1 MKFNKSSFWS
11 LLSNNSIEK
20 ITIPIIQR
28 AYTQGGR
35 SGDPKIEIK
44 GEKFLTRLIE
54 ALKGKPILLDFVYGS
69 NAKNKVFPLDGQ
81 QRLTTLFLLHWYIS
95 QKEDKIDESTKNILK
110 KFSYET
116 RQSSRYFC
124 EHLCNCK
131 IDSSKRKDKLSD
143 TIKNSKWFML
153 SWLDDPSIRSMF
165 GMLDKIDLALKDD
178 TNTYWDILTKE
189 ISNCPITF
197 FYTSLQDLNLTD
209 DLYIKMNARGLELTE
224 FEKIKAAFNQ
234 KVDDEKWD
242 DAKILTEKFGHKID
256 TVWTDLFWQYRGD
269 DELIDNELVNFI
281 AGIAINCYAKYLEI
295 QENNELEAI
304 VSKELDAKSNR
315 KSVTK
320 KAIKRER
327 IEQRIAKLAN
337 DASAVCPDD
346 FTNDFYNYLVDCLN
360 KYAIPKNDKTKSNI
374 DLWGNCKST
383 LFEDFIS
390 GEEITYP
397 KRVLFYAQT
406 VYLFKN
412 SFDQTAFDDWM
423 RVIRNIV
430 ENSTIDSTST
440 FISAI
445 NLVKE
450 ISACSSDIYNY
461 LSKSTVKSGH
471 ATNQVKQ
478 EIEKAKIIV
487 ANPNN
492 NKQVI
497 FDIEDTNFCKGDIN
511 FSLYCIGYDSTNIA
525 TFDVAKLTRLQ
536 GIVKTDLNIDNKV
549 TDDFKRA
556 FLTITDNNYY
566 DVRCLW
572 SHSFDCH
579 KRWLLNKNSDLIS
592 FAKSADWK
600 REYLKDL
607 LVKRMSKTFEKIADD
622 YTIPSVMP
630 KWKEKLIKGSAKLN
644 GATFILFP
652 NDNSYCK
659 LAWQQRPSRE
669 DQVTIITNK

>member
-1 MKFNKSSFWS
+1 MQFNKTSFWS
-11 LLSNNSIEK
+11 LLSNNSVEK

-35 SGDPKIEIK
+35 SGEPKIEIK

-69 NAKNKVFPLDGQ
+69 NAKNKIFPLDGQ

-95 QKEDKIDESTKNILK
+95 QKEDKLDESAKNILK

-124 EHLCNCK
+124 EHLCNYK

-143 TIKNSKWFML
+143 TIKNNKWFML

-165 GMLDKIDLALKDD
+165 GMLDKIDLALKND
-178 TNTYWDILTKE
+178 TNSYWNILTKD
-189 ISNCPITF
+189 ISNCPIIF

-209 DLYIKMNARGLELTE
+209 DLYIRMNARGLELTD
-224 FEKIKAAFNQ
+224 FEKLKAAFNQ

-242 DAKILTEKFGHKID
+242 NAKILTEKFGHKID
-256 TVWTDLFWQYRGD
+256 TAWTDLFWQYRGN

-281 AGIAINCYAKYLEI
+281 AGIAINCYAQKLEI

-304 VSKELDAKSNR
+304 VRKELEAKSNG
-315 KSVTK
+315 KAVTK
-320 KAIKRER
+320 EAIKRER
-327 IEQRIAKLAN
+327 TEQRIAELAKN
-337 DASAVCPDD
+337 ANAICPDD
-346 FTNDFYNYLVDCLN
+346 FTNDYYNYLTNCLN
-360 KYAIPKNDKTKSNI
+360 RYAETCNDKIKSNI
-374 DLWGNCKST
+374 DLWGYCKSK

-406 VYLFKN
+406 EYLFKN
-412 SFDQTAFDDWM
+412 TFKQIAFDDWM
-423 RVIRNIV
+423 RIIRNIV
-430 ENSTIDSTST
+430 ENSTIDSPST

-445 NLVKE
+445 NLVNE
-450 ISACSSDIYNY
+450 ISKGSSDIYNY
-461 LSKSTVKSGH
+461 LTTSTIKAGH
-471 ATNQVKQ
+471 ATKQVKQ

-487 ANPNN
+487 FDPSN

-497 FDIEDTNFCKGDIN
+497 FDTEDTNFCKGDIN
-511 FSLYCIGYDSTNIA
+511 FALHCIDYDSTNVA
-525 TFDVAKLTRLQ
+525 TFDVAKLTNFQ
-536 GIVKTDLNIDNKV
+536 VIIKTDLNVENKV
-549 TDDFKRA
+549 TEDFKRA
-556 FLTITDNNYY
+556 FLTIQNNNYY
-566 DVRCLW
+566 DVWGSW
-572 SHSFDCH
+572 SWNFDCQ
-579 KRWLLNKNSDLIS
+579 KRWLLNKNIDLIS
-592 FAKSADWK
+592 FAKSEDWK

-607 LVKRMSKTFEKIADD
+607 LVQRMSKSFAKIADE
-622 YTIPSVMP
+622 YTVLAGIP
-630 KWKEKLIKGSAKLN
+630 KWKEKLIKGSAKIA
-644 GATFILFP
+644 GATFILIP

-669 DQVTIITNK
+669 DQVTKIAN

>member
-1 MKFNKSSFWS
+1 MQFNKLSFWG
-11 LLSNNSIEK
+11 LLSNDSIEK

-44 GEKFLTRLIE
+44 GDKFLTRLIE

-95 QKEDKIDESTKNILK
+95 QKEDKLDESAKNILK

-178 TNTYWDILTKE
+178 TNSYWDILTKE

-224 FEKIKAAFNQ
+224 FEKLKAAFNQ
-234 KVDDEKWD
+234 KIDDEKWD
-242 DAKILTEKFGHKID
+242 DAKKLIEKFGHKID
-256 TVWTDLFWQYRGD
+256 TDWTDLFWNYPGGVGS
-269 DELIDNELVNFI
+269 IDNKLVNFI
-281 AGIAINCYAKYLEI
+281 AGIAINCYAQKLEI
-295 QENNELEAI
+295 EENKELEII
-304 VSKELDAKSNR
+304 VRKELETKS
-315 KSVTK
+315 KGKLVTAE
-320 KAIKRER
+320 AIKRER
-327 IEQRIAKLAN
+327 IEQKIAELAG
-337 DASAVCPDD
+337 DANAVCPDD
-346 FTNDFYNYLVDCLN
+346 FTHDYYDYLVYCLN
-360 KYAIPKNDKTKSNI
+360 KYAETKNDKTKSNI

-390 GEEITYP
+390 GQEITYP

-406 VYLFKN
+406 VYPFKN

-430 ENSTIDSTST
+430 KNSIIDSAST

-450 ISACSSDIYNY
+450 ISEGSSNIYNY
-461 LSKSTVKSGH
+461 LSKSTIKAGH

-487 ANPNN
+487 ANPTN

-497 FDIEDTNFCKGDIN
+497 FDTEDTNFCKGDID
-511 FSLYCIGYDSTNIA
+511 FALYCIDYDSFNVS
-525 TFDVAKLTRLQ
+525 TFDVARLTNLQ
-536 GIVKTDLNIDNKV
+536 EIFKTELNIENLI

-556 FLTITDNNYY
+556 FLTIKNNNYY
-566 DVRCLW
+566 DVWGTW
-572 SHSFDCH
+572 SHSFGCY
-579 KRWLLNKNSDLIS
+579 KRWLLSANLDLLA
-592 FAKSADWK
+592 FAKSNDWK

-607 LVKRMSKTFEKIADD
+607 LVRRMSKTFAQIADD
-622 YTIPSVMP
+622 YIILSVMP
-630 KWKEKLIKGSAKLN
+630 KWKEKLIKGSAKLG
-644 GATFILFP
+644 GATFILIP
-652 NDNSYCK
+652 NDNGYCK

-669 DQVTIITNK
+669 DQVTEIINK

>member
-1 MKFNKSSFWS
+1 MQFNKSSFWS

-54 ALKGKPILLDFVYGS
+54 ALKGKPILIDFVYGS
-69 NAKNKVFPLDGQ
+69 NEKNKVYPLDGQ

-95 QKEDKIDESTKNILK
+95 QKENKLDEYSKNILK

-124 EHLCNCK
+124 AHLCNYK
-131 IDSSKRKDKLSD
+131 IDANTRKDKLSD
-143 TIKNSKWFML
+143 TIKNNKWFML

-165 GMLDKIDLALKDD
+165 GMLDKIDCALKDD
-178 TNTYWDILTKE
+178 TNLYWNILTE
-189 ISNCPITF
+189 DVNNCPITF
-197 FYTSLQDLNLTD
+197 FYTTLQDLNLTD
-209 DLYIKMNARGLELTE
+209 DLYIKMNARGLELTD

-242 DAKILTEKFGHKID
+242 ETKILTEKFGHKID
-256 TVWTDLFWQYRGD
+256 TIWTDLFWHYRGA
-269 DELIDNELVNFI
+269 DEIVDNEMVNFI
-281 AGIAINCYAKYLEI
+281 AGVAINCYAQKLEI
-295 QENNELEAI
+295 KENNELEA
-304 VSKELDAKSNR
+304 KSNGR
-315 KSVTK
+315 SVTK
-320 KAIKRER
+320 EAIQRER

-337 DASAVCPDD
+337 DASAVYPDD
-346 FTNDFYNYLVDCLN
+346 LNGDFYNYLVDCLN
-360 KYAIPKNDKTKSNI
+360 KYADNKNDKIKSNI
-374 DLWGNCKST
+374 DLWGNCKLT

-406 VYLFKN
+406 EYLLQNTYDK
-412 SFDQTAFDDWM
+412 TTFDDWL

-445 NLVKE
+445 NLVQE
-450 ISACSSDIYNY
+450 LSAGSYDIYYY
-461 LSKSTVKSGH
+461 LAKSSIKSGH
-471 ATNQVKQ
+471 ASKQVKQ
-478 EIEKAKIIV
+478 EVEKAKIIV
-487 ANPNN
+487 ANPSKH
-492 NKQVI
+492 KQVI
-497 FDIEDTNFCKGDIN
+497 FDTEDTNFCKGDIN
-511 FSLYCIGYDSTNIA
+511 FALYCVDYNSANVSTFNIA
-525 TFDVAKLTRLQ
+525 KLKNLQ
-536 GIVKTDLNIDNKV
+536 EIFKTELNTENKI

-556 FLTITDNNYY
+556 FLTIKNNDYY
-566 DVRCLW
+566 NVWGTW
-572 SHSFDCH
+572 SYSFDCQ
-579 KRWLLNKNSDLIS
+579 KRWLLNKNSDLII
-592 FAKSADWK
+592 FAKSEDWK

-607 LVKRMSKTFEKIADD
+607 LIQRMNKTCAEIADD
-622 YTIPSVMP
+622 YTLPQGMP
-630 KWKEKLIKGSAKLN
+630 KWKEKLIKGSAKLK

-659 LAWQQRPSRE
+659 LAWQQKPSRE
-669 DQVTIITNK
+669 DQVTKITNK